1 MQAIYR
7 EQGSASMIAQE
18 HLGIP
23 MQRPTTLATVSVF
36 ALLLGASPAL
46 AQVTPDLRIGSE
58 IKGVLDGAD
67 PVSTDDYRYEDHLVT
82 ARAGQRLEA
91 ILRSSDFDAYLA
103 IYDEAGLDGNPLA
116 TDDDGLGEGTDS
128 RLRFTP
134 TEDGRYVLRARTLSG
149 LEGGAF
155 TLALSERPPA
165 PRAPRPTGIRVG
177 QTRSGALAPNDPESD
192 EGTRFDGYSVS
203 LRAGQRVVVTL
214 KSDDFDPVVSMG
226 RATGSAFNE
235 LARNDDGGGDGL
247 NSYLVFTA
255 PETGSYIVRAS
266 SLGVAGLGDY
276 VLALAEGPAPLAT
289 ESIVIGDSLSGELT
303 STDGLN
309 DAGQRADAYRFSGRA
324 GQRVQ
329 ATMNAQTFDAYL
341 ELFGMVD
348 GVKTPLAS
356 DDDGADG
363 EGTDA
368 RLTYVL
374 PSDGDYVIEARALGN
389 GAQGAYSL
397 SLAETAPEAPPT
409 PLAFDTVVQSEITN
423 ADARDDEGR
432 GFHAYGFS
440 GVEGNR
446 VQIVMRSGD
455 FDTYLQISRADGEFS
470 MLASDD
476 DGLGEGTDSRL
487 TYILPVTG
495 DYVVRASALGSE
507 DDEGLY
513 SIELT
518 DRGPQPVNGSIL
530 VGTTARGT
538 LTETDAIADDGTHYD
553 AYEIAVNDGDKL
565 RLTMVSND
573 FDAVIEVGKAGQ
585 DWEAV
590 ATDDDGLSDTHA
602 RLEWTV
608 EDGGDYVIRARG
620 FSQGEFG
627 TYALTVEPRT

>member
-1 MQAIYR
+1 MEAIYSER
-7 EQGSASMIAQE
+7 GSASMIALE
-18 HLGIP
+18 LLGIQ
-23 MQRPTTLATVSVF
+23 MQRPTILATVSAF
-36 ALLLGASPAL
+36 ALLLGASPVL
-46 AQVTPDLRIGSE
+46 AQAVPELRIGSE
-58 IKGVLDGAD
+58 MKGVLDG
-67 PVSTDDYRYEDHLVT
+67 TDSASSEDYRFEDHLVT
-82 ARAGQRLEA
+82 ATAGQRLEA
-91 ILRSSDFDAYLA
+91 TMRSAEFDAYLA
-103 IYDEAGLDGNPLA
+103 IYAEAGLDGEPIA
-116 TDDDGLGEGTDS
+116 TDDDGLGEGTDA

-134 TEDGRYVLRARTLSG
+134 TEDGRYILRARTLAG
-149 LEGGAF
+149 LDGGAF
-155 TLALSERPPA
+155 TLSLEERPPA
-165 PRAPRPTGIRVG
+165 ARAPRPTGIRVG
-177 QTRSGALAPNDPESD
+177 QTRTGTLAETDPEND

-203 LRAGQRVVVTL
+203 LRAGQRVVMIL
-214 KSDDFDPVVSMG
+214 KSDDFDPVVSIG
-226 RATGSAFNE
+226 QTARAGFRE

-255 PETGSYIVRAS
+255 PETGPYIIHAS
-266 SLGVAGLGDY
+266 ALGVEGLGGY
-276 VLALAEGPAPLAT
+276 ALELAEGPEPLTAQL
-289 ESIVIGDSLSGELT
+289 IAVGDSLSGELQ

-309 DAGQRADAYRFSGRA
+309 DAGQRADAYRFTGRA
-324 GQRVQ
+324 GQRIQ
-329 ATMNAQTFDAYL
+329 ATMRSEAFDAYL

-348 GVKTPLAS
+348 GVKTSLGT
-356 DDDGADG
+356 DDDGA

-368 RLTYVL
+368 RLTQVLATDGEYVL
-374 PSDGDYVIEARALGN
+374 EARALGD
-389 GAQGAYSL
+389 GSSGTYSL
-397 SLAETAPEAPPT
+397 SLAETAPEAPPIA
-409 PLAFDTVVQSEITN
+409 LAFDTVVQGEITDS
-423 ADARDDEGR
+423 DATDDEGR

-455 FDTYLQISRADGEFS
+455 FDTFLQISSADGAFS

-487 TYILPVTG
+487 TYILPASG
-495 DYVVRASALGSE
+495 DYVVRAFALGSE

-530 VGTTARGT
+530 LGTTARGT

-553 AYEIAVNDGDKL
+553 AYEIAVADGEKL

-573 FDAVIEVGKAGQ
+573 FDAVIEVGKAGES
-585 DWEAV
+585 WEAV
-590 ATDDDGLSDTHA
+590 ASDDDGLSDTHA

-608 EDGGDYVIRARG
+608 EGGGDYVIRARG

>member
-1 MQAIYR
+1 
-7 EQGSASMIAQE
+7 MIAQE

-36 ALLLGASPAL
+36 ALMLGISPAL
-46 AQVTPDLRIGSE
+46 AQVAPDLRIGSE

-67 PVSTDDYRYEDHLVT
+67 TASNEDYRFEDYLVT
-82 ARAGQRLEA
+82 ASAGQRLEA
-91 ILRSSDFDAYLA
+91 TMRAEDFDAYLA
-103 IYDEAGLDGNPLA
+103 IYSEAGLEGEPIA
-116 TDDDGLGEGTDS
+116 TDDDGLGEGTNS

-134 TEDGRYVLRARTLSG
+134 SEDGRYVLRARTLAG
-149 LEGGAF
+149 LDGGNF
-155 TLALSERPPA
+155 TLGLNERPPA

-177 QTRSGALAPNDPESD
+177 QSRNGALAATDPEGD
-192 EGTRFDGYSVS
+192 EGARFDGYGVS
-203 LRAGQRVVVTL
+203 LRAGQRVAVTL
-214 KSDDFDPVVSMG
+214 KSDDFDPFVSVG
-226 RATGSAFNE
+226 RTSGAVFTE

-255 PETGSYIVRAS
+255 PSAGGYIIRAT
-266 SLGVAGLGDY
+266 SLGVDGLGAY
-276 VLALAEGPAPLAT
+276 VLDLVEAPAPLTA
-289 ESIVIGDSLSGELT
+289 SPIILGDTLSGALNAA
-303 STDGLN
+303 DGLN

-324 GQRVQ
+324 GQRIQ
-329 ATMNAQTFDAYL
+329 ATMTATDFDAYL
-341 ELFGMVD
+341 ELFGLEA
-348 GVKTPLAS
+348 GVQTSLAT

-363 EGTDA
+363 DGTDA

-374 PSDGDYVIEARALGN
+374 PSDGDYVIEARALVD
-389 GAQGAYSL
+389 GASGPYSL
-397 SLAETAPEAPPT
+397 SLAEAAPEAVPT
-409 PLAFDTVVQSEITN
+409 PLAFDAVVQSEITS
-423 ADARDDEGR
+423 ADPTDDEGR
-432 GFHAYGFS
+432 SYHAYSFS

-446 VQIVMRSGD
+446 VQVVMRSGD
-455 FDTYLQISRADGEFS
+455 FDTFLQVSRADGAFS

-495 DYVVRASALGSE
+495 DYVIRASALGSE

-530 VGTTARGT
+530 TGTTARGT

-553 AYEIAVNDGDKL
+553 AYEIALNDGDKL

-602 RLEWTV
+602 RLDWTV
-608 EDGGDYVIRARG
+608 EGGGDYVIRARG

-627 TYALTVEPRT
+627 TYALRVEPRT

>member
-1 MQAIYR
+1 MQAIYSER
-7 EQGSASMIAQE
+7 GSASMIALE

-23 MQRPTTLATVSVF
+23 MHRPTILATASAF
-36 ALLLGASPAL
+36 ALLLAASSAL
-46 AQVTPDLRIGSE
+46 AQAAPDLRIGSE
-58 IKGVLDGAD
+58 IKGVLDGSDAA
-67 PVSTDDYRYEDHLVT
+67 SNEDYRFEDHLVT

-91 ILRSSDFDAYLA
+91 TMRSEDFDAYLA
-103 IYDEAGLDGNPLA
+103 IYNEAGIDGEPIA
-116 TDDDGLGEGTDS
+116 TDDDGLGEGTNS

-134 TEDGRYVLRARTLSG
+134 TENGRYILRARTLAG
-149 LEGGAF
+149 LDGGAF
-155 TLALSERPPA
+155 TLSLAERPPA

-177 QTRSGALAPNDPESD
+177 QTRNGALAVTDPEGD
-192 EGTRFDGYSVS
+192 EGTRFDGYGVS
-203 LRAGQRVVVTL
+203 LRAGQRIVLTL
-214 KSDDFDPVVSMG
+214 KSDDFDPVVSIG
-226 RATGSAFNE
+226 RTSGAGFTE

-255 PETGSYIVRAS
+255 PAAGGYTIRAT
-266 SLGVAGLGDY
+266 SLGVDGLGAY
-276 VLALAEGPAPLAT
+276 TLEVAEGPAPLTAR
-289 ESIVIGDSLSGELT
+289 SIVIGDSLSGELNAA
-303 STDGLN
+303 DGLN

-324 GQRVQ
+324 GQRIQ
-329 ATMNAQTFDAYL
+329 ATMTAPAFDAYL
-341 ELFGMVD
+341 ELFGMVE
-348 GVKTPLAS
+348 GVQTSLAS

-363 EGTDA
+363 DGTDA

-374 PSDGDYVIEARALGN
+374 PSDGDYVIEARALVD
-389 GAQGAYSL
+389 GASGTYTL
-397 SLAETAPEAPPT
+397 LLGETAPEAPPT
-409 PLAFDTVVQSEITN
+409 PLAFDAVVQGEITS
-423 ADARDDEGR
+423 ADASDDEGR
-432 GFHAYGFS
+432 GYHAYSFS

-446 VQIVMRSGD
+446 VQIIMRSGD
-455 FDTYLQISRADGEFS
+455 FDTFLQVSSAEGDFS

-487 TYILPVTG
+487 TYILPATG
-495 DYVVRASALGSE
+495 DYVIRASALGSE

-530 VGTTARGT
+530 SGTTARGT
-538 LTETDAIADDGTHYD
+538 LTETDAIAEDGTHYD
-553 AYEIAVNDGDKL
+553 AYEIAVADGEKL

-573 FDAVIEVGKAGQ
+573 FDAVIEVGKAGG

-608 EDGGDYVIRARG
+608 EGGGDYVIRARG
-620 FSQGEFG
+620 FGQGEFG

>member
-1 MQAIYR
+1 M
-7 EQGSASMIAQE
+7 
-18 HLGIP
+18 H
-23 MQRPTTLATVSVF
+23 RPTIFATVSAF
-36 ALLLGASPAL
+36 AILLGASPTL
-46 AQVTPDLRIGSE
+46 AQSVPDLRIGSE

-67 PVSTDDYRYEDHLVT
+67 SASNEDYRFEDHLVT

-91 ILRSSDFDAYLA
+91 TMRSTDFDTFLA
-103 IYDEAGLDGNPLA
+103 IYREAGIDGEPLA
-116 TDDDGLGEGTDS
+116 SDDDGLGEGTDS

-134 TEDGRYVLRARTLSG
+134 QEDGRYVLRARTLSG
-149 LEGGAF
+149 LDGGAF
-155 TLALSERPPA
+155 TLSLVERPPA
-165 PRAPRPTGIRVG
+165 PRAPRPTGMRIG
-177 QTRSGALAPNDPESD
+177 QTRTGSLSVTDAESD

-203 LRAGQRVVVTL
+203 LRAGQRVVMTL
-214 KSDDFDPVVSMG
+214 KSDDFDPVVSIG
-226 RATGSAFNE
+226 RSNRAGYAE

-255 PETGSYIVRAS
+255 PETGTYDVRAS
-266 SLGVAGLGDY
+266 SLGVDGLGDY
-276 VLALAEGPAPLAT
+276 SLDLAQGPAPLTAQA
-289 ESIVIGDSLSGELT
+289 IALGDSLSGELQ

-309 DAGQRADAYRFSGRA
+309 DAGLRADAYRFSGRA
-324 GQRVQ
+324 GQRIQ
-329 ATMNAQTFDAYL
+329 ATMRSEAFDAYL
-341 ELFGMVD
+341 ELFSLVD
-348 GVKTPLAS
+348 GVQATLGT

-368 RLTYVL
+368 RLTQVL
-374 PSDGDYVIEARALGN
+374 PADGDYVIEARALVD
-389 GAQGAYSL
+389 GATGAYSL
-397 SLAETAPEAPPT
+397 TLGETAPEAPPT
-409 PLAFDTVVQSEITN
+409 PLAFDTVVQGEIKDT
-423 ADARDDEGR
+423 DANDDEGR
-432 GFHAYGFS
+432 GYHAYGFS
-440 GVEGNR
+440 GIEGNR

-455 FDTYLQISRADGEFS
+455 FDTFLQVSRAEGTFS

-487 TYILPVTG
+487 TYILPATG

-530 VGTTARGT
+530 SGTTARGT
-538 LTETDAIADDGTHYD
+538 LTETDAIAEDGTHYD
-553 AYEIAVNDGDKL
+553 AYEIAVADGEKL

-573 FDAVIEVGKAGQ
+573 FDAVIEVGKAGE

-608 EDGGDYVIRARG
+608 EGGGDYVIRARAFG
-620 FSQGEFG
+620 QGEFG
-627 TYALTVEPRT
+627 AYALTVEPRT

>member
-1 MQAIYR
+1 
-7 EQGSASMIAQE
+7 
-18 HLGIP
+18 

-36 ALLLGASPAL
+36 ALLLGTGPAL
-46 AQVTPDLRIGSE
+46 AQVAPDLRIGSE
-58 IKGVLDGAD
+58 IKGVLDGSD
-67 PVSTDDYRYEDHLVT
+67 PASTDDYRFEDHLVS

-91 ILRSSDFDAYLA
+91 ILRSSDFDSYLA
-103 IYDEAGLDGNPLA
+103 IYDEAEIDGDPLA

-134 TEDGRYVLRARTLSG
+134 TENGRYILRARTLSG
-149 LEGGAF
+149 LDGGAF
-155 TLALSERPPA
+155 TLALAERPPA
-165 PRAPRPTGIRVG
+165 PRAPRPTGMRVG
-177 QTRSGALAPNDPESD
+177 QTRSGALASGDPESD
-192 EGTRFDGYSVS
+192 DGTRFDAFSVS
-203 LRAGQRVVVTL
+203 LRAGQRVAVTL
-214 KSDDFDPVVSMG
+214 KSDDFDPVVSVG
-226 RATGSAFNE
+226 RTAASGFSE
-235 LARNDDGGGDGL
+235 LASNDDGGGDGL

-255 PETGSYIVRAS
+255 SDTGSYVVRAS
-266 SLGVAGLGDY
+266 SLAVDGLGNY
-276 VLALAEGPAPLAT
+276 VLELAEGPAPLAA
-289 ESIVIGDSLSGELT
+289 ESIVIGDTLSGVLS

-309 DAGQRADAYRFSGRA
+309 DAGQRADGYRFSGLT
-324 GQRVQ
+324 GQRIQ

-341 ELFGMVD
+341 ELFGTVD
-348 GVKTPLAS
+348 GVTTSLET

-389 GAQGAYSL
+389 EAEGAYSL

-409 PLAFDTVVQSEITN
+409 PLAFNTAIQSEITS

-432 GFHAYGFS
+432 GFHAYSFA

-446 VQIVMRSGD
+446 IQIVMRSGD
-455 FDTYLQISRADGEFS
+455 FDTFLQVSRADGDFS

-495 DYVVRASALGSE
+495 HYVVRASALGSE

-553 AYEIAVNDGDKL
+553 AYEVAVNDGDKL

-608 EDGGDYVIRARG
+608 EGSGDYVIRARG